1 MPAWR
6 SSLLTPQV
14 QHATSTWVG
23 FQTVPHLFILRADY
37 SSDPHAVPVQLQ
49 TTGMLGAGLSEP
61 ASSWAQAGR
70 RHAGR
75 PAEAVPVHQAWGRR
89 FAAMGG
95 NPSKVAA
102 SVFCTATLNRFNTP
116 PVPALGEPRLRSATG
131 NGKRSRRRKAMS
143 ADNAHLFFVF
153 AANSP
158 ALEIRRK
165 SASKE

>member
-1 MPAWR
+1 MRRQHGWDSRPCHTFSFYGLTIRAIHTR
-6 SSLLTPQV
+6 SQCSCE
-14 QHATSTWVG
+14 
-23 FQTVPHLFILRADY
+23 
-37 SSDPHAVPVQLQ
+37 LQ
-49 TTGMLGAGLSEP
+49 GCSGLQRLSEP

-153 AANSP
+153 ATNSP